1 MPGKA
6 DTRAA
11 IAQAALTEV
20 AAFGFRRASLDGVAR
35 RAGVSRATIYL
46 HWEGKEALFRDLVR
60 TLHDD
65 HLAAMAAIADRDDLT
80 LADRLVGL
88 LRARFDR
95 FVELTS
101 RSEHAV
107 ELYDAHDRLCGDIA
121 RDAHERAVSIL
132 VGVVQR
138 AVDAGEA
145 DLSGSGLTAAQVA
158 DALHDCAHAAKGT
171 LPAESTLDEFRR
183 RLDII
188 IRMVLHGIARP

>member
-11 IAQAALTEV
+11 IRDAALTEV

-46 HWEGKEALFRDLVR
+46 HWDGKEALFRDLVKA
-60 TLHDD
+60 LHDD
-65 HLAAMAAIADRDDLT
+65 HLAAMGVIAERADLSM
-80 LADRLVGL
+80 LDRLTGL

-101 RSEHAV
+101 RSEHAA

-121 RDAHERAVSIL
+121 REAHERAVTIL
-132 VGVVQR
+132 AGVVER
-138 AVDAGEA
+138 AIATGEA
-145 DLSGSGLTAAQVA
+145 DLSRAGLSARQVA

-171 LPAESTLDEFRR
+171 LPAEVTLEEFRR

-188 IRMVLHGIARP
+188 VRMALHGIGRP